1 MTASQVRRSLALIL
15 AAIGLVFST
24 WPRHAPAKAPQGRKY
39 PTIDF
44 DSATVTPPSFSPNG
58 DLVFDLVEIFFTL
71 PEAAM
76 VNVFVTAAGS
86 STVLITLT
94 LTLTDSIL
102 PPLKRHG
109 LEWRGQEQG
118 GRIQPEGSYTIH
130 FTGTTVTQRVLSNE
144 RQVRID
150 VTPAMTQLLE
160 VVPRRIAPTLPGNA
174 DIFPI
179 IRMRVSSSEL
189 EDRIGVAIVDDSGA
203 PRDTLDPEGG
213 FAGDGDY
220 VFLGSNL
227 LDLEFDD
234 GVYQLRAFGLDAAGN
249 DSTVVDSLDKN
260 TEGPDIV
267 VTYPPLPRAVQ
278 NADSLVGQAT
288 DRQIV
293 ASMLARIVVGGETTF
308 VALPPRDAVPSPRF
322 RFLLDTSTLFAAEAV
337 YAIQLH
343 ATDEDGVEDSL
354 RFSIRVDRT
363 APPPPTPRPP
373 LPQVTKSQVLSV
385 TVPVDSLDTARVV
398 LSGGAESPDTL
409 FAVNSPI
416 RFNRV
421 LNPGPNQLRLE
432 AIDLAGN
439 VSSPTLATVTWEAG
453 AGVVAPER
461 FSAGQNIEVNVGGTP
476 AQGVFVRVL
485 AMDGSL
491 VRTFEDPSPKL
502 HYAFTWDLRTPE
514 GQSVRNGAYLV
525 LARVR
530 FTNGS
535 EELYRTMIAVVR

>member
-15 AAIGLVFST
+15 AAGGLVLST
-24 WPRHAPAKAPQGRKY
+24 WPRHAPAKGQESTRFA
-39 PTIDF
+39 TVSF

-58 DLVFDLVEIFFTL
+58 DLVFDLVEIFYTL
-71 PEAAM
+71 PETTT
-76 VNVFVTAAGS
+76 VDVFVTSAGS
-86 STVLITLT
+86 STVLRTLDT
-94 LTLTDSIL
+94 RRL
-102 PPLKRHG
+102 PPRERTRV
-109 LEWRGQEQG
+109 EWRGEDTSG
-118 GRIQPEGSYTIH
+118 LIQPEGSYTIH

-150 VTPAMTQLLE
+150 VTPAMPHVLD
-160 VVPRRIAPTLPGNA
+160 VAPRRIAPTVPGNA
-174 DIFPI
+174 SIFPI

-189 EDRIGVAIVDDSGA
+189 EDRIGVAILDASGV

-227 LDLEFDD
+227 LDVSFDD
-234 GVYQLRAFGLDAAGN
+234 GVYQYRAFGLDAAGN

-260 TEGPDIV
+260 TEGPHIL
-267 VTYPPLPRAVQ
+267 VTHPPLPRAVQ

-293 ASMLARIVVGGETTF
+293 ASIQARVAVGGETTF
-308 VALPPRDAVPSPRF
+308 VTLSPRDAVPSPRF

-354 RFSIRVDRT
+354 RLSIRVDRT
-363 APPPPTPRPP
+363 PPPPPTPRPP
-373 LPQVTKSQVLSV
+373 LPQVTKSQVLSA
-385 TVPVDSLDTARVV
+385 TVHVDSLDTARIVV
-398 LSGGAESPDTL
+398 SGGAETPDTL
-409 FAVNSPI
+409 FAVNSSV

-421 LNPGPNQLRLE
+421 LNPGSNQLRFE
-432 AIDLAGN
+432 AIDLARN
-439 VSSPTLATVTWEAG
+439 ISLPTVSTVTWETG
-453 AGVVAPER
+453 AGVAAPER
-461 FSAGQNIEVNVGGTP
+461 FSAGQSIEVNVGGTP

-491 VRTFEDPSPKL
+491 VRTFEDLSPKP